1 MKEGLY
7 YLFISGLILGSGPCV
22 SFCGPILA
30 GYVSVYKASFK
41 KAVFSYLV
49 FSAAKISSYIIL
61 GGLCGIFS
69 GILKSGFLK
78 YLGIINIV
86 LGAFILLIG
95 ILTVISKEPL
105 ADKYCS
111 FLHKGNIRNTG
122 LLGFL
127 VGFSPCL
134 PLLGILNYIIIIS
147 HSPFEAAIF
156 AAVFGLGTAVSPL
169 VLLIA
174 LSGKLAGQ
182 FSGNRKLQKII
193 RLGSGVVLAFLG
205 VKIFLRTPLP

>member
-49 FSAAKISSYIIL
+49 FSGAKLFSYIIL
-61 GGLCGIFS
+61 GALCGIFS
-69 GILKSGFLK
+69 GVLKSGFLR
-78 YLGIINIV
+78 YLDIVNII

-95 ILTVISKEPL
+95 VLTVISKEPL
-105 ADKYCS
+105 ANKYCS
-111 FLHKGNIRNTG
+111 FLHKGNIKNTG

-134 PLLGILNYIIIIS
+134 PLLGILNYIMIIS
-147 HSPFEAAIF
+147 HSPLEAVIF
-156 AAVFGLGTAVSPL
+156 AAAFGLGTAISPL

-174 LSGKLAGQ
+174 LSGKLAGR
-182 FSGNRKLQKII
+182 FSENRKLQKII
-193 RLGSGVVLAFLG
+193 RIGSGVVLLLLG